1 MNQQSVETTLP
12 QNAPEESQTSRYDLY
27 YAPQP
32 KKKQFSEVV
41 QDLKSHPFYKKSKEV
56 LLQRQTAYSIAVGL
70 FIIFAFTLIFMIP
83 DPVEPIEGKWMKAD
97 GEVLNFVRNG
107 EMVHEIQMQSTWTTD
122 GEDLTLISQLNY
134 MDTSQQVTSQLIVQ
148 NVKFTITEDENG
160 MWWHW
165 QSILINDIEQ
175 EISEDQCALLLRTSV
190 AENTYE
196 YSVISTS
203 YNDEKPESCTQN
215 P

>member
-1 MNQQSVETTLP
+1 MNLESVENQHP
-12 QNAPEESQTSRYDLY
+12 QDTPEETKPSGYDLY

-32 KKKQFSEVV
+32 RKKQFTEVV

-56 LLQRQTAYSIAVGL
+56 LLQKQTVYSISVGL

-83 DPVEPIEGKWMKAD
+83 EPVDPIEGKWMKAD
-97 GEVLNFVRNG
+97 GEILNFVGDG
-107 EMVHEIQMQSTWTTD
+107 ETIHEIQMQTTWTTD
-122 GEDLTLISQLNY
+122 GDGLTLISQLNY
-134 MDTSQQVTSQLIVQ
+134 IDSSQQVSSQLIVQ
-148 NVKFTITEDENG
+148 NVKFTMTEDENG

-165 QSILINDIEQ
+165 QSILINDVEQ

-196 YSVISTS
+196 YSVVSTS
-203 YNDEKPESCTQN
+203 YENEKPESCTQN
-215 P
+215 A

>member
-1 MNQQSVETTLP
+1 MNLESVENQHP
-12 QNAPEESQTSRYDLY
+12 QDTPEETKPSGYDLY

-32 KKKQFSEVV
+32 RKKQFTEVV

-56 LLQRQTAYSIAVGL
+56 LLQKQTVYSISVGL

-83 DPVEPIEGKWMKAD
+83 EPVDPIEGKWMKAD
-97 GEVLNFVRNG
+97 GEILNFVGDG
-107 EMVHEIQMQSTWTTD
+107 EMIHEIQMQTTWTTD
-122 GEDLTLISQLNY
+122 GDGLTLISQLNY
-134 MDTSQQVTSQLIVQ
+134 IDSSQQVSSQLIVQ
-148 NVKFTITEDENG
+148 NVKFTMTEDENG

-165 QSILINDIEQ
+165 QSILINDVEQ

-196 YSVISTS
+196 YSVVSTS
-203 YNDEKPESCTQN
+203 YENEKPESCTQN
-215 P
+215 A

>member
-1 MNQQSVETTLP
+1 MNLESVENQHP
-12 QNAPEESQTSRYDLY
+12 QDTPEETKPSGYELY

-32 KKKQFSEVV
+32 RKKQFTEVV

-56 LLQRQTAYSIAVGL
+56 LLQRQTVYSISVGL

-83 DPVEPIEGKWMKAD
+83 EPVDPIEGKWMKAD
-97 GEVLNFVRNG
+97 GEILNFVGDG
-107 EMVHEIQMQSTWTTD
+107 EMIHEIQMQTTWTTD
-122 GEDLTLISQLNY
+122 GDGLTLISQLNY
-134 MDTSQQVTSQLIVQ
+134 IDSSQQVSSQLIVQ
-148 NVKFTITEDENG
+148 NVKFTMTEDENG

-165 QSILINDIEQ
+165 QSILINDVEQ

-196 YSVISTS
+196 YSVVSTS
-203 YNDEKPESCTQN
+203 YENEKPESCAQN
-215 P
+215 A

>member
-1 MNQQSVETTLP
+1 MNLESVENQHP
-12 QNAPEESQTSRYDLY
+12 QDTPEETKPSGYDLY

-32 KKKQFSEVV
+32 RKKQFTEVV

-56 LLQRQTAYSIAVGL
+56 LLQKQTAYSISVGL

-83 DPVEPIEGKWMKAD
+83 EPVDPVEGKWMKAD
-97 GEVLNFVRNG
+97 GEILNFVGDG
-107 EMVHEIQMQSTWTTD
+107 EMIHEIQMQTTWTTD
-122 GEDLTLISQLNY
+122 GDGLTLISQLNY
-134 MDTSQQVTSQLIVQ
+134 IDSSQQVSSQLIVQ
-148 NVKFTITEDENG
+148 NVKFTMTEDENG

-165 QSILINDIEQ
+165 QSILINDVEQ

-196 YSVISTS
+196 YSVVSTS
-203 YNDEKPESCTQN
+203 YENEKPESCTQN
-215 P
+215 A

>member
-1 MNQQSVETTLP
+1 MNLESVENQHP
-12 QNAPEESQTSRYDLY
+12 QDTPEETKPSGYDLY

-32 KKKQFSEVV
+32 RKKQFTEVV

-56 LLQRQTAYSIAVGL
+56 LLQKQTVYSISVGL

-83 DPVEPIEGKWMKAD
+83 EPVDPIEGKWMKAD
-97 GEVLNFVRNG
+97 GEILNFVGDG
-107 EMVHEIQMQSTWTTD
+107 EMIHEIQMQTTWTTD
-122 GEDLTLISQLNY
+122 GDGLTLISQLNY
-134 MDTSQQVTSQLIVQ
+134 IDSSQQVSSQLIVQ
-148 NVKFTITEDENG
+148 NVKFTMTEDENG

-165 QSILINDIEQ
+165 QSILINDVEQ

-196 YSVISTS
+196 YSVVSIS
-203 YNDEKPESCTQN
+203 YENEKPESCTQN
-215 P
+215 A